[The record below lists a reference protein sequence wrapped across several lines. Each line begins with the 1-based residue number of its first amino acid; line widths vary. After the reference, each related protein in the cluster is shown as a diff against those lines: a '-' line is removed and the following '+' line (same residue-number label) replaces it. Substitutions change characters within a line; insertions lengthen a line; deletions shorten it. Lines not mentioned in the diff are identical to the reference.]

1 MAQKLALNLFH
12 TGVYNITLFTYII
25 QVTCTLHVQSDLTI
39 HTLIP
44 VGMIVHY
51 CIDWQLLNFF
61 FQLVNNSWRR
71 LSRNSHINKCKS
83 CPSELSTINP
93 AEKRSEYYIDSGGS
107 LHEESRRLIARED
120 GSTMH
125 NIMGTCSSEKPG
137 IFKSTRPVCV
147 LNTMLFALWI

>member
-1 MAQKLALNLFH
+1 MYITCPKWSHYSLTNPSRYDCRALHRLS
-12 TGVYNITLFTYII
+12 TPKKT
-25 QVTCTLHVQSDLTI
+25 
-39 HTLIP
+39 
-44 VGMIVHY
+44 
-51 CIDWQLLNFF
+51 

-83 CPSELSTINP
+83 CPSELSTILTLRRT
-93 AEKRSEYYIDSGGS
+93 RSEYYIDSGGS
-107 LHEESRRLIARED
+107 LHEESRRLIAGD
-120 GSTMH
+120 GSTTH

>member
-51 CIDWQLLNFF
+51 CIDWQLLSFF

-83 CPSELSTINP
+83 CPSELSNINP
-93 AEKRSEYYIDSGGS
+93 AENTVRVLYRLRGS
-107 LHEESRRLIARED
+107 LHEESRRLIAGD

>member
-51 CIDWQLLNFF
+51 CIDWQLLKLFF
-61 FQLVNNSWRR
+61 SWLIILGDVCPEKSHKISVSLVHLSYLTSTLRR
-71 LSRNSHINKCKS
+71 
-83 CPSELSTINP
+83 T
-93 AEKRSEYYIDSGGS
+93 RSEYYIDSGGS
-107 LHEESRRLIARED
+107 LHEESRRLIAGD